1 MLRNIY
7 IVNKQLIKLNYVVVH
22 EHGTGPGR
30 LWLDHKVQ
38 ISLCRNNTE
47 VVQELLKSSD

>member
-1 MLRNIY
+1 MFN
-7 IVNKQLIKLNYVVVH
+7 VAVH

-38 ISLCRNNTE
+38 ICLCMDNTK

>member
-1 MLRNIY
+1 MFN
-7 IVNKQLIKLNYVVVH
+7 VTVH

-30 LWLDHKVQ
+30 LWLDHKIQ
-38 ISLCRNNTE
+38 ICLCMDNTE